1 MSIIL
6 ISTL

>member
-6 ISTL
+6 

>member
-6 ISTL
+6 KN

>member
-6 ISTL
+6 VS